1 VSATSAHPTFDT
13 REDWRAWLER
23 SHASAKEA
31 WVVLRKKGAD
41 GPSLRYEEAVE
52 EALCFGWIDGR
63 TRSVDGQHYAVR
75 FSPRRQGSIWA
86 ESNKQRVERL
96 VAEGRMTPAGLAKVA
111 EAKANGE
118 WDAAAAREDVGSI
131 PPDLE
136 RALRKDAAVWERF
149 QLWPASRKRQYLY
162 WLTTAKRAET
172 REKRIKA
179 IVDLAG
185 TPAHAG
191 G

>member
-1 VSATSAHPTFDT
+1 VSATSAYLTFDT

-23 SHASAKEA
+23 RHASAKEA
-31 WVVLRKKGAD
+31 WVTVCKKAAD

-63 TRSVDGQHYAVR
+63 TKSVDGQRYAVR
-75 FSPRRQGSIWA
+75 FSPRKPRSIWS

-96 VAEGRMTPAGLAKVA
+96 IAEGRMTAAGLAKVA

-118 WDAAAAREDVGSI
+118 WDAAAAREDVSSI
-131 PPDLE
+131 PSDLE
-136 RALRKDAAVWERF
+136 RALRKDAAAWEAF
-149 QLWPASRKRQYLY
+149 QLWPASRKKQYLY
-162 WLTTAKRAET
+162 WLTIAKRAET

-185 TPAHAG
+185 TPSRPG